1 MRDMTEETLYDVR
14 LIKRHMQEG
23 ILKKEELEAHL
34 AKIPDSESNLST
46 VNVDELRTKNV
57 I

>member
-1 MRDMTEETLYDVR
+1 MRDITEDTLYDVR
-14 LIKRHMQEG
+14 LIERHMKEG
-23 ILKKEELEAHL
+23 ILKQEELDAHL
-34 AKIPDSESNLST
+34 AKIPDSESKSSM